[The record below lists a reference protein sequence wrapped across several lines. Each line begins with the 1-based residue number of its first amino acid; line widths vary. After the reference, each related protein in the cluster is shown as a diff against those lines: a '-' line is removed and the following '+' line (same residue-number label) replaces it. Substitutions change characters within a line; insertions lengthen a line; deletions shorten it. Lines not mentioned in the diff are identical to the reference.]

1 MASQISKAQDR
12 CRGCGLPPRETD
24 GVLIRLKRCSR
35 CKQAWYHDAD
45 CQRKDLKRHRR
56 QECKSSEQP
65 ITPSQNELFHV
76 EKREGRGNCL
86 VASSPLKL
94 GCILLEDKQPLV
106 PPVLR
111 HEHSLQRCAACFG
124 KLKSRTYQ
132 FKDVAHCPQYPVFL
146 CSELCL
152 KGSISWLREEE
163 VYVSKILAGGDSPIR
178 VFATTILLYRI
189 VRAASLSS
197 NTALELAKLQQHKPR
212 HNARGTGEEEAHIHA
227 VTTVARMLL
236 HQDPLTQEMD
246 CSLEVLEQLLT
257 KLKTNGFCIADC
269 ESIALGLGV
278 YPEAS
283 FANHSCSPNAIQT
296 FVYGIQGTLPA
307 IRLTICDENGIT
319 AGDEICI
326 SYIDSTAVRPS
337 RQKMLQDAYYFRCS
351 CQRCACTEEP
361 TGLRCVS
368 CQDVFVV
375 ADTEGYRCLSCGE
388 TNFAD
393 AKNLIQRF
401 HHLREKATSDEYLGM
416 LESFEKIFLTSS
428 WYFQECGDRCL
439 QAILDDIGC
448 CSSEA
453 DRMTLCRRALSL
465 CERLLLS
472 GNKGSR
478 VLRMTMLLYKCSK
491 LRLYVQPDPSVAIGE
506 LQQCLQQLLVLYPPN
521 HEVIIDLTTTIR
533 QVCYNY

>member
-65 ITPSQNELFHV
+65 ITQSQNELFHV

-111 HEHSLQRCAACFG
+111 HEYSLQRCAACFG

-132 FKDVAHCPQYPVFL
+132 FKDVAHCPQYPVVL

-178 VFATTILLYRI
+178 VFATTILLYRM
-189 VRAASLSS
+189 VRAASFLRTLLLSLLS
-197 NTALELAKLQQHKPR
+197 CNSTSL
-212 HNARGTGEEEAHIHA
+212 
-227 VTTVARMLL
+227 VTMR
-236 HQDPLTQEMD
+236 E
-246 CSLEVLEQLLT
+246 
-257 KLKTNGFCIADC
+257 G
-269 ESIALGLGV
+269 
-278 YPEAS
+278 
-283 FANHSCSPNAIQT
+283 QT
-296 FVYGIQGTLPA
+296 FVYGIEGILPA
-307 IRLTICDENGIT
+307 IRLTVCDENGIT

-375 ADTEGYRCLSCGE
+375 ADAEGYRCLSCGE

-453 DRMTLCRRALSL
+453 DRMTLCRKALSL

-472 GNKGSR
+472 GNKGSG

-521 HEVIIDLTTTIR
+521 HEVIIDLTATIR